1 MKLLQRELRRDVL
14 CGFYNRFSGKDISL
28 ITQHPTW
35 CAAMKKADRY
45 LARLAPHASSLMKG
59 GAAHQ
64 IGAIC
69 YRTNETGAIE
79 VLLITTRDS
88 GRWTIPKGW
97 PIKNLKPHQAAEREA
112 WEEAGVA
119 GKAKKRALGYFTYL
133 KTLGDGQ
140 TTPSVV
146 EVFRLK
152 VDELHLEFPERGERE
167 VAWLSPVEA
176 ASRVQEPELKGLL
189 MRMLKQSLR

>member
-1 MKLLQRELRRDVL
+1 MW
-14 CGFYNRFSGKDISL
+14 GFYNRFYGKVVSL
-28 ITQHPTW
+28 ITVRPS
-35 CAAMKKADRY
+35 Y

-59 GAAHQ
+59 GAAQQ

-69 YRTNETGAIE
+69 YRTNETGAVE

-97 PIKNLKPHQAAEREA
+97 PIENLKPHQAAEREA

-133 KTLGDGQ
+133 KTFSDGQ
-140 TTPSVV
+140 T
-146 EVFRLK
+146 
-152 VDELHLEFPERGERE
+152 
-167 VAWLSPVEA
+167 
-176 ASRVQEPELKGLL
+176 
-189 MRMLKQSLR
+189 

>member
-1 MKLLQRELRRDVL
+1 
-14 CGFYNRFSGKDISL
+14 
-28 ITQHPTW
+28 
-35 CAAMKKADRY
+35 MKKTERY
-45 LARLAPHASSLMKG
+45 LARLAPHASTLTEG
-59 GAAHQ
+59 GAVHQ

-69 YRTNETGAIE
+69 YRTNEMGAVE
-79 VLLITTRDS
+79 VLLITTRAS

-119 GKAKKRALGYFTYL
+119 GKANKRALGYFTYL
-133 KTLGDGQ
+133 KTLDDGHK
-140 TTPSVV
+140 TASIV

-152 VDELHLEFPERGERE
+152 VDELHHKFPERGERE

-176 ASRVQEPELKGLL
+176 ARRVQEPELKGLL
-189 MRMLKQSLR
+189 MRMLKEPSS

>member
-1 MKLLQRELRRDVL
+1 
-14 CGFYNRFSGKDISL
+14 
-28 ITQHPTW
+28 
-35 CAAMKKADRY
+35 MKKTERY
-45 LARLAPHASSLMKG
+45 LARLAPHASTLTKG

-69 YRTNETGAIE
+69 YRVNEMGAVE
-79 VLLITTRDS
+79 VLLITTRAS

-133 KTLGDGQ
+133 KNSRRRTQNSIDRRGVQAEGGRTAPQVPGARRETDGVAVPGRGRQ
-140 TTPSVV
+140 TCAGAGT
-146 EVFRLK
+146 
-152 VDELHLEFPERGERE
+152 ER
-167 VAWLSPVEA
+167 VTA
-176 ASRVQEPELKGLL
+176 AHAQRTQ
-189 MRMLKQSLR
+189 